1 MALDQAINELSLT
14 LAGNRAASNWRWL
27 VRQRLSAVRDA
38 LDNEQARSWDG
49 WLAARA
55 TATDRDRRR
64 LLARLSALGP
74 RVLERADL
82 ETAHAEVRRL
92 AEDLQ
97 HYRQRLHDL
106 MYDSVALELGGSE

>member
-1 MALDQAINELSLT
+1 MALDQALNELSVT
-14 LAGNRAASNWRWL
+14 LAGNRAATNWRWS

-38 LDNEQARSWDG
+38 LDSEQIRAWDG

-55 TATDRDRRR
+55 SASDRDRRR
-64 LLARLSALGP
+64 LLARLTALGP
-74 RVLERADL
+74 RVLERADV
-82 ETAHAEVRRL
+82 ETAYAEVRRL

-106 MYDSVALELGGSE
+106 VYDSVAMEIGGSE